1 MEIKSEL
8 YQKEKN
14 LISVKQAASLM
25 GKCEQFV
32 RVGLRNDRFPF
43 GTAVKLSS
51 HWTYYIS
58 PKLFY
63 DYIGYDEIQKSA

>member
-1 MEIKSEL
+1 MEIQNNIYSH
-8 YQKEKN
+8 EKN
-14 LISVKQAASLM
+14 LISVKQAALLM

-32 RVGLRNDRFPF
+32 RVGLRNGRFPF

-51 HWTYYIS
+51 QWTYYIS

-63 DYIGYDEIQKSA
+63 DYIGYQEIPKSA

>member
-1 MEIKSEL
+1 MSDTEIN
-8 YQKEKN
+8 Q
-14 LISVKQAASLM
+14 ISVKAASKLM
-25 GKCEQFV
+25 GKSEQFL

-63 DYIGYDEIQKSA
+63 EYIGCRKSA

>member
-1 MEIKSEL
+1 MTEVNNIEVN
-8 YQKEKN
+8 Q
-14 LISVKQAASLM
+14 ISVKMASKLM
-25 GKCEQFV
+25 GKSEQFV
-32 RVGLRNDRFPF
+32 RVGLRNDRLPF

-63 DYIGYDEIQKSA
+63 DYIGYKRIKRSA

>member
-8 YQKEKN
+8 YQKERN